1 MEYAILISNV
11 LKTTLTFRSF
21 TPLNRG
27 APRKRKKKADRR
39 ARACLVFPIL
49 WTLDPLSLG
58 FNFYS
63 LSPPSLLSP
72 VSPCAT
78 ELEASL
84 LVRLSPP
91 RFLPL
96 VIRRRSRPADV
107 IQARCTRRQC
117 CLVLVCGTRRCT
129 MRQQSGAAPLPAGDL
144 RASPLTIISSLF
156 LIFSSFFFFFY
167 SVPIERGSS
176 IRTDSFRPLVCGKS
190 LITRIDDDENGGKR
204 DNSRETYDKL
214 HDIDNLFTINI

>member
-1 MEYAILISNV
+1 MKESLYLPSSKRKCYRT

-21 TPLNRG
+21 IPLNRG
-27 APRKRKKKADRR
+27 APKKRKKKKADRR

-72 VSPCAT
+72 VSPYVT
-78 ELEASL
+78 ELEVSL

-96 VIRRRSRPADV
+96 VIRRSRPADV

-156 LIFSSFFFFFY
+156 LIFSSFFFLFFIQY
-167 SVPIERGSS
+167 P
-176 IRTDSFRPLVCGKS
+176 
-190 LITRIDDDENGGKR
+190 
-204 DNSRETYDKL
+204 
-214 HDIDNLFTINI
+214 